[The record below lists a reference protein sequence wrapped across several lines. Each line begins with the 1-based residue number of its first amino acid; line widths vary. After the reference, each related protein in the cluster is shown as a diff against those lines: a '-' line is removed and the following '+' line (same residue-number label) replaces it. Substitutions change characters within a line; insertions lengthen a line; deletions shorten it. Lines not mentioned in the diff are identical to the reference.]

1 MLQVARLIIDSGK
14 LFTLPPLLLV
24 FIKYRHLKKEMKA
37 VACFVF
43 LATVVQ
49 FAASY
54 LASFKSNNL
63 PLLHLYTPLEFCC
76 IVWFYSMA
84 LEGFVPK
91 PVFVG
96 AAVGFTVMAVLN
108 AVFLQSIYEFNTYA
122 RSLEGVLVI
131 LLCLTWCWRV
141 LTEMKIQRL
150 EQNPVFWANTGF
162 LIYFSGNVLLFAFS
176 NFILDYDKS
185 LNLYVW
191 AFHGLLSG
199 LLYLLISIGL
209 WKVPAQQ
216 MSS

>member
-1 MLQVARLIIDSGK
+1 
-14 LFTLPPLLLV
+14 
-24 FIKYRHLKKEMKA
+24 
-37 VACFVF
+37 
-43 LATVVQ
+43 
-49 FAASY
+49 
-54 LASFKSNNL
+54 
-63 PLLHLYTPLEFCC
+63 
-76 IVWFYSMA
+76 
-84 LEGFVPK
+84 
-91 PVFVG
+91 
-96 AAVGFTVMAVLN
+96 
-108 AVFLQSIYEFNTYA
+108 
-122 RSLEGVLVI
+122 LEGVLVI